1 MAHHRSMLLPVCV
14 LVALAVAAFGGLE
27 AFCGS
32 ASPSATTQSLRST
45 ASRQALPVESFEVA
59 SSLSTA
65 LTVQTAGWWANIFFV
80 VIPCGFLVTLYL
92 QSERSKLEE

>member
-1 MAHHRSMLLPVCV
+1 MANRSGLLSI
-14 LVALAVAAFGGLE
+14 LFVALALFSGFQAFV
-27 AFCGS
+27 GS
-32 ASPSATTQSLRST
+32 TAPSTSTSLR
-45 ASRQALPVESFEVA
+45 ASVATRAVPVEAIDAVG
-59 SSLSTA
+59 SSMNTA

>member
-1 MAHHRSMLLPVCV
+1 MAAQRKVILPALLLALGAALLFSNVAFTGVSRPVTGTNLRAGGV
-14 LVALAVAAFGGLE
+14 VA
-27 AFCGS
+27 S
-32 ASPSATTQSLRST
+32 
-45 ASRQALPVESFEVA
+45 QALPLEAVES
-59 SSLSTA
+59 SISTA